1 MVLSTGLDSDGE
13 GKESWSEV
21 EQYMWLSVMKTS
33 LCLREGVTIL
43 AGCGC
48 HSLHVCI
55 DAR

>member
-1 MVLSTGLDSDGE
+1 MVLSTDLESDGE